1 MSNIVKIGEA
11 EINVDVFKGYNK
23 DAQDL
28 LTALEQKESEFN
40 DLVDMA
46 AEDANI
52 KPAVVKAYFKARFA
66 DKTSVTVERGEL
78 FDALDNALD
87 K

>member
-1 MSNIVKIGEA
+1 MVKQKLTLMYLRA
-11 EINVDVFKGYNK
+11 TTK

-28 LTALEQKESEFN
+28 LTALEQKESGEFN